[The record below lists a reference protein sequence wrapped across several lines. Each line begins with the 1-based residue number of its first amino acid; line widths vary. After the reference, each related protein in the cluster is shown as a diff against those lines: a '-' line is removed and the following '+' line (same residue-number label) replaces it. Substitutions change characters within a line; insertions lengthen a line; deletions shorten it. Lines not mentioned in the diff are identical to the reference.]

1 MTRRISLN
9 LVIAF
14 CLTAALG
21 ATQGAASMADAAMRG
36 DKDALKT
43 LLKQGADVGAAQG
56 DGMTAL
62 HWAAER
68 GDTEMAELLVYA
80 GANDGAVTRI
90 GQYTPLHLASK
101 SGSAGVVKALLKG
114 GASSTVK
121 ANPSGATALHLASL
135 SGNGEVVNLLAD
147 AKADVSA
154 LEAEWGQTPLMFAAS
169 ANRVDAINALVAHHA
184 DPNIATKTIDV
195 TKQSQL
201 DRASVERQRKVI
213 EGFVGKDSETRP
225 TPSQMQAAIEASRE
239 ILRTGKIPPP
249 DKDAPPPRGF
259 NPEEINPPVSTKGG
273 MTALLH
279 AARQGNLEAADA
291 LLKGGA
297 DINKVNAG
305 DGTSAL
311 LTSII
316 NGEFD
321 MAMMLI
327 QRGADTNLA
336 AKNNGVAP
344 LWAVA
349 NAPWQP
355 RTRFP
360 QPQEME
366 RQKATY
372 LEVMQALLDKGA
384 DVNHRITSHPWYL
397 VYTGCG
403 NRNCGLADTSG
414 STAFW
419 RAAYGTDLMA
429 MKLLVAYG
437 ADPDIPTIAPQQ
449 QVRRGGGGPPP
460 AAAAQPAAAA
470 GPAAAGAPPTGAFGQ
485 PQGAGGAIMPT
496 AEAGMR
502 KYDAPAIPYGGP
514 GAFAIHA
521 ASGVEYGEGFA
532 GNAHRHAPDAWLSVV
547 KYLVEELHADV
558 NLRDN
563 DGYTPLHHAAAR
575 GDNEMI
581 LYLVSKGADVTC
593 GCAKRPDHRRYGQR
607 TSAATVSDS
616 RDDCAAREA
625 GFEEQSPLRDL
636 LGPQHSYRTRRRR
649 PDRSGRLF
657 CFCARPRGGEA
668 LFPAQ
673 RSYWSW
679 RSTDMLCATTV
690 AITPLLTA
698 STAMAAI
705 LFVGHIFCAAR
716 IVAAVIDD
724 LTATKTPGC
733 AHGAAHH
740 RIRFHRATLQR
751 RQRRVGVE
759 SLKRRRRDRQRGA
772 GCRGCRFERG
782 CVDDDGFAASPP
794 VSPLR
799 LPRTFPR

>member
-9 LVIAF
+9 LVMAF
-14 CLTAALG
+14 CLTASLG
-21 ATQGAASMADAAMRG
+21 ATQSAAPMAGAAMRG
-36 DKDALKT
+36 DKDALKA
-43 LLKQGADVGAAQG
+43 LLKRGADVGAAQG

-80 GANDGAVTRI
+80 GANVGAVTRI

-101 SGSAGVVKALLKG
+101 AGSAGVARTLLKG
-114 GASSTVK
+114 GAAVDVK
-121 ANPSGATALHLASL
+121 SNPSGATPLHLAAI
-135 SGNGEVVNLLAD
+135 SGNAEVVGLLAD
-147 AKADVSA
+147 AKADVNA
-154 LEAEWGQTPLMFAAS
+154 REAEWGQTPLMFAAA
-169 ANRVDAINALVAHHA
+169 ANRVDAIAVLLARGA
-184 DPNIATKTIDV
+184 DSNITTRTIDV
-195 TKQSQL
+195 AKQGQM
-201 DRASVERQRKVI
+201 DRASVERQRNVI
-213 EGFVGKDSETRP
+213 EGFIGKESEGRP

-239 ILRTGKIPPP
+239 IFRTGKIPPP

-259 NPEEINPPVSTKGG
+259 NPEEINPPVATKGG

-279 AARQGNLEAADA
+279 AARQGHVGAAEA
-291 LLKGGA
+291 LLNGGA

-311 LTSII
+311 LTAII

-327 QRGADTNLA
+327 ERGANPNLV
-336 AKNNGVAP
+336 AKNNGVSP
-344 LWAVA
+344 LWAAA

-360 QPQEME
+360 QPQQME
-366 RQKATY
+366 RQKSTY

-429 MKLLVAYG
+429 MKLLVARG

-460 AAAAQPAAAA
+460 AGGQQGAA
-470 GPAAAGAPPTGAFGQ
+470 GGQPTGASGQ

-502 KYDAPAIPYGGP
+502 KYDAPPIPYGGP

-532 GNAHRHAPDAWLSVV
+532 GNAHRHAPGAWLSVV

-558 NLRDN
+558 NMRDN

-581 LYLVSKGADVTC
+581 LYLVSRGADVT
-593 GCAKRPDHRRYGQR
+593 AV
-607 TSAATVSDS
+607 A
-616 RDDCAAREA
+616 
-625 GFEEQSPLRDL
+625 
-636 LGPQHSYRTRRRR
+636 
-649 PDRSGRLF
+649 RSGQTTADMANGPVQRLS
-657 CFCARPRGGEA
+657 AIPETIA
-668 LFPAQ
+668 LLEKLG
-673 RSYWSW
+673 S
-679 RSTDMLCATTV
+679 
-690 AITPLLTA
+690 
-698 STAMAAI
+698 
-705 LFVGHIFCAAR
+705 
-716 IVAAVIDD
+716 
-724 LTATKTPGC
+724 KNN
-733 AHGAAHH
+733 H
-740 RIRFHRATLQR
+740 R
-751 RQRRVGVE
+751 
-759 SLKRRRRDRQRGA
+759 
-772 GCRGCRFERG
+772 
-782 CVDDDGFAASPP
+782 CV
-794 VSPLR
+794 
-799 LPRTFPR
+799 TC